1 MDSLLPNLFVHFFS
15 VSIINNCL
23 SDIHNVLQL
32 LLDVSS
38 GVLVAC
44 VANYWLIIP
53 AIAIVLFLVSLHYYF
68 LHASRD
74 VQRIEAIGK
83 TVLTYIKRIATHV
96 SCMQLVVHCIHTSRP
111 QFRD

>member
-1 MDSLLPNLFVHFFS
+1 MF
-15 VSIINNCL
+15 
-23 SDIHNVLQL
+23 LQL
-32 LLDVSS
+32 LLDVAS

-53 AIAIVLFLVSLHYYF
+53 AIAVVTFLVLLRHYF

-83 TVLTYIKRIATHV
+83 
-96 SCMQLVVHCIHTSRP
+96 
-111 QFRD
+111 